1 MANQVASL
9 TATITVDK
17 GNLQKEVLQE
27 FSSAQQ
33 TLDGKNLKVKIIG
46 DTSEIE
52 KAIKKLE
59 NLRKSGVKVKFGTSS
74 DGNSSGNSGGKS
86 SNNASSGNSKISKE
100 LRDNLAK
107 ELRLTKEIASVK
119 EKMAKTNDSNVIAAN
134 EKRIEQL
141 ERERIGVQKLIAK
154 TNEQYDAQA
163 RIAKLNSVAETS
175 QSKLK
180 TVYTERAGKLYSEA
194 QALQQKYKNIPEGSR
209 TSNYSA
215 NLTAINELVA
225 NLEKIQGIEIISN
238 AEMSKVRQFAVEL
251 QKVKKN
257 LPDSKGSKAVSRINL
272 IDSISEYQSK
282 NTRLTADFQKKL
294 DDLKASIRSLGADA
308 DVSQLAS
315 EFGNLK
321 VKIHEAGLEG
331 RSFADVM
338 KEKIWS
344 QFSGQ
349 LANLFSFQQM
359 FQYMREGI
367 DVVHDLDNAYVEML
381 KVSNDALS
389 SLRQYKLESFSR
401 ADEVGTTGEKLM
413 NSTADWMR
421 IGESLEKAAASA
433 KTTNKLLNVSEFTD
447 VNEATEAMVSMSQAY
462 DTLSKDDIVD
472 KLNNVGNNFSIS
484 TQGLAEGLQRS
495 ASALKTAGNDMDSAI
510 ALMTAGNAVVQD
522 PTSVGAGLRTIALR
536 LTGTKEGAQSLQDSG
551 EDIDGMITT
560 VSKLRDTIKSAT
572 AVASNGFKGFDIF
585 DKNGNYKSTYE
596 NLLGIS
602 QVYKEIVET
611 DAKTGSNN
619 KNLLLETIAGELL
632 PGGCESISHR
642 TYLTARAASMRK
654 THHMIYAPHSR
665 GDLIATTTKCVIC
678 GKIFQYR
685 GYKKKCCSEECLHKY
700 KVNLTTKQHG
710 LTYDS
715 TIKKVEQYLIENY
728 RNDGSVKTLEECCKN
743 VHISVK
749 TFYKYSKKYHTSYND
764 LLSKNNIPK
773 LHSKFQT
780 TVTKFVRQYYGVQHQ
795 IAEEYSFQDCINP
808 RTNYPLRFDIFVAD
822 MGIAIECDG
831 VQHNVK
837 NSYFNNLVLNAG
849 YTPTYETDKI
859 KEEYCKKHNITL
871 IRIPYVKCITQE
883 YVESFLCA

>member
-59 NLRKSGVKVKFGTSS
+59 NLRKSGVKVKFDTS
-74 DGNSSGNSGGKS
+74 SSGNSGGKS
-86 SNNASSGNSKISKE
+86 SNNASPGNSKISKE

-141 ERERIGVQKLIAK
+141 ERERIGVQKLIVK

-495 ASALKTAGNDMDSAI
+495 ASALKTAGNDMDDAI

-572 AVASNGFKGFDIF
+572 AVASNGFKGFDIL

-596 NLLGIS
+596 ILLGIS
-602 QVYKEIVET
+602 QVYKEIIET

-619 KNLLLETIAGELL
+619 KNLLLETISGKNRAN
-632 PGGCESISHR
+632 I
-642 TYLTARAASMRK
+642 AASILENPSLLEK
-654 THHMIYAPHSR
+654 A
-665 GDLIATTTKCVIC
+665 
-678 GKIFQYR
+678 
-685 GYKKKCCSEECLHKY
+685 YKSSK
-700 KVNLTTKQHG
+700 
-710 LTYDS
+710 YDS
-715 TIKKVEQYLIENY
+715 KDSAQQELDRYLDSIDGRLTKLQNHADKFW
-728 RNDGSVKTLEECCKN
+728 NAFLNTGSVKNGISLIDGFVNRVTTL
-743 VHISVK
+743 V
-749 TFYKYSKKYHTSYND
+749 
-764 LLSKNNIPK
+764 
-773 LHSKFQT
+773 SKFGALPTILGSMGAALTLQD
-780 TVTKFVRQYYGVQHQ
+780 VGRAKGCPS
-795 IAEEYSFQDCINP
+795 EYAYI
-808 RTNYPLRFDIFVAD
+808 V
-822 MGIAIECDG
+822 
-831 VQHNVK
+831 
-837 NSYFNNLVLNAG
+837 
-849 YTPTYETDKI
+849 
-859 KEEYCKKHNITL
+859 
-871 IRIPYVKCITQE
+871 
-883 YVESFLCA
+883 

>member
-59 NLRKSGVKVKFGTSS
+59 NLRKSGVKVKFDTSS
-74 DGNSSGNSGGKS
+74 GGNSGGKS
-86 SNNASSGNSKISKE
+86 SNNASPGNSKISKE

-194 QALQQKYKNIPEGSR
+194 QALQEKYKNIPEGSR

-215 NLTAINELVA
+215 NLTAINGLVA

-389 SLRQYKLESFSR
+389 SLQQYKLESFSR

-619 KNLLLETIAGELL
+619 KNLLLETIAGKNRAN
-632 PGGCESISHR
+632 I
-642 TYLTARAASMRK
+642 AASILENPSLLEK
-654 THHMIYAPHSR
+654 A
-665 GDLIATTTKCVIC
+665 
-678 GKIFQYR
+678 
-685 GYKKKCCSEECLHKY
+685 YKSSK
-700 KVNLTTKQHG
+700 
-710 LTYDS
+710 YDS
-715 TIKKVEQYLIENY
+715 KDSAQQELDRYLDSIDGRLTKLQNHADKFW
-728 RNDGSVKTLEECCKN
+728 NAFLNTGSVKNGISLIDGFVNRVTTL
-743 VHISVK
+743 V
-749 TFYKYSKKYHTSYND
+749 
-764 LLSKNNIPK
+764 
-773 LHSKFQT
+773 SKFGALPTILGSMGAALTLQD
-780 TVTKFVRQYYGVQHQ
+780 VGRAKSCPS
-795 IAEEYSFQDCINP
+795 EYAYI
-808 RTNYPLRFDIFVAD
+808 V
-822 MGIAIECDG
+822 
-831 VQHNVK
+831 
-837 NSYFNNLVLNAG
+837 
-849 YTPTYETDKI
+849 
-859 KEEYCKKHNITL
+859 
-871 IRIPYVKCITQE
+871 
-883 YVESFLCA
+883 

>member
-27 FSSAQQ
+27 FSNAQQ

-59 NLRKSGVKVKFGTSS
+59 NLRKSGVKVKFDTSS
-74 DGNSSGNSGGKS
+74 GGNSGGKS
-86 SNNASSGNSKISKE
+86 SNNASPGNSKISKE

-119 EKMAKTNDSNVIAAN
+119 EKMAKTNDSNVIVAN

-194 QALQQKYKNIPEGSR
+194 QALQQKYRNIPEGSR

-215 NLTAINELVA
+215 NLTAINGLVA

-238 AEMSKVRQFAVEL
+238 AEMSKVRQLAVEL

-447 VNEATEAMVSMSQAY
+447 VNEATKAMVSMSQAY

-619 KNLLLETIAGELL
+619 KNLLLETIAGKNRAN
-632 PGGCESISHR
+632 I
-642 TYLTARAASMRK
+642 AASILENPSLLEK
-654 THHMIYAPHSR
+654 A
-665 GDLIATTTKCVIC
+665 
-678 GKIFQYR
+678 
-685 GYKKKCCSEECLHKY
+685 YKSSK
-700 KVNLTTKQHG
+700 
-710 LTYDS
+710 YDS
-715 TIKKVEQYLIENY
+715 KDSAQQELDRYLDSI
-728 RNDGSVKTLEECCKN
+728 DGRLTKLQNHADKFWNAFLNTDSVKNGISLIDGFVNRVTTL
-743 VHISVK
+743 V
-749 TFYKYSKKYHTSYND
+749 
-764 LLSKNNIPK
+764 
-773 LHSKFQT
+773 SKFGALPTILGSMGAALTLQD
-780 TVTKFVRQYYGVQHQ
+780 VGRAKSCPS
-795 IAEEYSFQDCINP
+795 EYAYI
-808 RTNYPLRFDIFVAD
+808 V
-822 MGIAIECDG
+822 
-831 VQHNVK
+831 
-837 NSYFNNLVLNAG
+837 
-849 YTPTYETDKI
+849 
-859 KEEYCKKHNITL
+859 
-871 IRIPYVKCITQE
+871 
-883 YVESFLCA
+883 

>member
-59 NLRKSGVKVKFGTSS
+59 NLRKSGVKVKFDTS
-74 DGNSSGNSGGKS
+74 SSGNSGGKS
-86 SNNASSGNSKISKE
+86 SNNASPGNSKISKE

-238 AEMSKVRQFAVEL
+238 AEMSKVREFAVEL

-389 SLRQYKLESFSR
+389 SLQQYKLESFSR

-462 DTLSKDDIVD
+462 SDLSKDDIVD

-495 ASALKTAGNDMDSAI
+495 ASALKTAGNDMDDAI

-572 AVASNGFKGFDIF
+572 AVASNGFKGFDIL

-596 NLLGIS
+596 ILLGIS
-602 QVYKEIVET
+602 QVYKEIIET

-619 KNLLLETIAGELL
+619 KNLLLETISGKNRAN
-632 PGGCESISHR
+632 I
-642 TYLTARAASMRK
+642 AASILENPSLLEK
-654 THHMIYAPHSR
+654 A
-665 GDLIATTTKCVIC
+665 
-678 GKIFQYR
+678 
-685 GYKKKCCSEECLHKY
+685 YKSSK
-700 KVNLTTKQHG
+700 
-710 LTYDS
+710 YDS
-715 TIKKVEQYLIENY
+715 KDSAQQELDRYLDSI
-728 RNDGSVKTLEECCKN
+728 DGRLTKLQNHADKFWNAFLNTDSVKNGISLIDGFVNRVTTL
-743 VHISVK
+743 V
-749 TFYKYSKKYHTSYND
+749 
-764 LLSKNNIPK
+764 
-773 LHSKFQT
+773 SKFGALPTILGSMGAALTLQD
-780 TVTKFVRQYYGVQHQ
+780 VGRAKSCPS
-795 IAEEYSFQDCINP
+795 EYAYI
-808 RTNYPLRFDIFVAD
+808 V
-822 MGIAIECDG
+822 
-831 VQHNVK
+831 
-837 NSYFNNLVLNAG
+837 
-849 YTPTYETDKI
+849 
-859 KEEYCKKHNITL
+859 
-871 IRIPYVKCITQE
+871 
-883 YVESFLCA
+883 

>member
-59 NLRKSGVKVKFGTSS
+59 NLRKSGVKVKFDTSS
-74 DGNSSGNSGGKS
+74 GGNSGGKS
-86 SNNASSGNSKISKE
+86 SNNASPGNSKISKE

-119 EKMAKTNDSNVIAAN
+119 EKMAKTNDSNVITAN

-194 QALQQKYKNIPEGSR
+194 QALQQKYRNIPEGSR

-619 KNLLLETIAGELL
+619 KNLLLETIAGKNRAN
-632 PGGCESISHR
+632 I
-642 TYLTARAASMRK
+642 AASILENPSLLEK
-654 THHMIYAPHSR
+654 A
-665 GDLIATTTKCVIC
+665 
-678 GKIFQYR
+678 
-685 GYKKKCCSEECLHKY
+685 YKSSK
-700 KVNLTTKQHG
+700 
-710 LTYDS
+710 YDS
-715 TIKKVEQYLIENY
+715 KDSAQQELDRYLDSI
-728 RNDGSVKTLEECCKN
+728 DGRLTKLQNHADKFWNAFLNTDSVKNGISLIDGFVNRVTTL
-743 VHISVK
+743 V
-749 TFYKYSKKYHTSYND
+749 
-764 LLSKNNIPK
+764 
-773 LHSKFQT
+773 SKFGALPTILGSMGAALTLQD
-780 TVTKFVRQYYGVQHQ
+780 VGRAKSCPS
-795 IAEEYSFQDCINP
+795 EYAYI
-808 RTNYPLRFDIFVAD
+808 V
-822 MGIAIECDG
+822 
-831 VQHNVK
+831 
-837 NSYFNNLVLNAG
+837 
-849 YTPTYETDKI
+849 
-859 KEEYCKKHNITL
+859 
-871 IRIPYVKCITQE
+871 
-883 YVESFLCA
+883 

>member
-27 FSSAQQ
+27 FSNAQQ

-59 NLRKSGVKVKFGTSS
+59 NLRKSGVKVKFDTSS
-74 DGNSSGNSGGKS
+74 GGNSGGKS
-86 SNNASSGNSKISKE
+86 SNNASPGNSKISKE

-215 NLTAINELVA
+215 NLTAINGLVA

-238 AEMSKVRQFAVEL
+238 AEMSKVRQLAVEL

-389 SLRQYKLESFSR
+389 SLQQYKLESFSR

-596 NLLGIS
+596 ILLGIS

-619 KNLLLETIAGELL
+619 KNLLLETIAGKNRAN
-632 PGGCESISHR
+632 I
-642 TYLTARAASMRK
+642 AASILENPSLLEK
-654 THHMIYAPHSR
+654 A
-665 GDLIATTTKCVIC
+665 
-678 GKIFQYR
+678 
-685 GYKKKCCSEECLHKY
+685 YKSSK
-700 KVNLTTKQHG
+700 
-710 LTYDS
+710 YDS
-715 TIKKVEQYLIENY
+715 KDSAQQELDRYLDSIDGRLTKLQNHADKFW
-728 RNDGSVKTLEECCKN
+728 NAFLNTGSVKNGISLIDGFVDRVTTL
-743 VHISVK
+743 V
-749 TFYKYSKKYHTSYND
+749 
-764 LLSKNNIPK
+764 
-773 LHSKFQT
+773 SKFGALPTILGSMGAALTLQD
-780 TVTKFVRQYYGVQHQ
+780 VGRAKGCPS
-795 IAEEYSFQDCINP
+795 EYAYI
-808 RTNYPLRFDIFVAD
+808 V
-822 MGIAIECDG
+822 
-831 VQHNVK
+831 
-837 NSYFNNLVLNAG
+837 
-849 YTPTYETDKI
+849 
-859 KEEYCKKHNITL
+859 
-871 IRIPYVKCITQE
+871 
-883 YVESFLCA
+883 

>member
-1 MANQVASL
+1 
-9 TATITVDK
+9 
-17 GNLQKEVLQE
+17 
-27 FSSAQQ
+27 
-33 TLDGKNLKVKIIG
+33 
-46 DTSEIE
+46 
-52 KAIKKLE
+52 
-59 NLRKSGVKVKFGTSS
+59 
-74 DGNSSGNSGGKS
+74 
-86 SNNASSGNSKISKE
+86 
-100 LRDNLAK
+100 
-107 ELRLTKEIASVK
+107 
-119 EKMAKTNDSNVIAAN
+119 MAKTNDSNVIAAN

-180 TVYTERAGKLYSEA
+180 TAYTERAGKLYSEA

-238 AEMSKVRQFAVEL
+238 AEMSKVRQLAVEL

-389 SLRQYKLESFSR
+389 SLQQYKLESFSR

-447 VNEATEAMVSMSQAY
+447 VNEATKAMVSMSQAY

-619 KNLLLETIAGELL
+619 KNLLLETIAGKNRAN
-632 PGGCESISHR
+632 I
-642 TYLTARAASMRK
+642 AASILENPLLLEK
-654 THHMIYAPHSR
+654 A
-665 GDLIATTTKCVIC
+665 
-678 GKIFQYR
+678 
-685 GYKKKCCSEECLHKY
+685 YKSSK
-700 KVNLTTKQHG
+700 
-710 LTYDS
+710 YDS
-715 TIKKVEQYLIENY
+715 KDSAQQELDRYLDSIDGRLTKLQNHADKFW
-728 RNDGSVKTLEECCKN
+728 NAFLNTGSVKNGISLIDGFVNRVTTL
-743 VHISVK
+743 V
-749 TFYKYSKKYHTSYND
+749 
-764 LLSKNNIPK
+764 
-773 LHSKFQT
+773 SKFGALPTILGSMGAALTLQD
-780 TVTKFVRQYYGVQHQ
+780 VGRAKGCPS
-795 IAEEYSFQDCINP
+795 EYAYI
-808 RTNYPLRFDIFVAD
+808 V
-822 MGIAIECDG
+822 
-831 VQHNVK
+831 
-837 NSYFNNLVLNAG
+837 
-849 YTPTYETDKI
+849 
-859 KEEYCKKHNITL
+859 
-871 IRIPYVKCITQE
+871 
-883 YVESFLCA
+883 

>member
-59 NLRKSGVKVKFGTSS
+59 NLRKSGVKVKFDTSS
-74 DGNSSGNSGGKS
+74 GGNSGGKS
-86 SNNASSGNSKISKE
+86 SNNASPGNSKISKE

-119 EKMAKTNDSNVIAAN
+119 EKMANTNDSNVIAAN

-194 QALQQKYKNIPEGSR
+194 QALQEKYKNIPEGSR

-215 NLTAINELVA
+215 NLTAINGLVA

-389 SLRQYKLESFSR
+389 SLQQYKLESFSR

-619 KNLLLETIAGELL
+619 KNLLLETIAGKNRAN
-632 PGGCESISHR
+632 I
-642 TYLTARAASMRK
+642 AASILENPSLLEK
-654 THHMIYAPHSR
+654 A
-665 GDLIATTTKCVIC
+665 
-678 GKIFQYR
+678 
-685 GYKKKCCSEECLHKY
+685 YKSSK
-700 KVNLTTKQHG
+700 
-710 LTYDS
+710 YDS
-715 TIKKVEQYLIENY
+715 KDSAQQELDRYLDSIDGRLTKLQNHADKFW
-728 RNDGSVKTLEECCKN
+728 NAFLNTGSVKNGISLIDGFVNRVTTL
-743 VHISVK
+743 V
-749 TFYKYSKKYHTSYND
+749 
-764 LLSKNNIPK
+764 
-773 LHSKFQT
+773 SKFGALPTILGSMGAALTLQD
-780 TVTKFVRQYYGVQHQ
+780 VGRAKSCPS
-795 IAEEYSFQDCINP
+795 EYAYI
-808 RTNYPLRFDIFVAD
+808 V
-822 MGIAIECDG
+822 
-831 VQHNVK
+831 
-837 NSYFNNLVLNAG
+837 
-849 YTPTYETDKI
+849 
-859 KEEYCKKHNITL
+859 
-871 IRIPYVKCITQE
+871 
-883 YVESFLCA
+883 

>member
-27 FSSAQQ
+27 FSNAQQ

-59 NLRKSGVKVKFGTSS
+59 NLRKSGVKVKFDTSS
-74 DGNSSGNSGGKS
+74 GGNSGGKS
-86 SNNASSGNSKISKE
+86 SNNASPGNSKISKE

-215 NLTAINELVA
+215 NLTAINGLVA

-238 AEMSKVRQFAVEL
+238 AEMSKVRQLAVEL

-447 VNEATEAMVSMSQAY
+447 VNEATKAMVSMSQAY

-495 ASALKTAGNDMDSAI
+495 ASALKTAGNDMDDAI

-572 AVASNGFKGFDIF
+572 AVASNGFKGFDIL

-596 NLLGIS
+596 ILLGIS
-602 QVYKEIVET
+602 QVYKEIIET

-619 KNLLLETIAGELL
+619 KNLLLETISGKNRAN
-632 PGGCESISHR
+632 I
-642 TYLTARAASMRK
+642 AASILENPSLLEK
-654 THHMIYAPHSR
+654 A
-665 GDLIATTTKCVIC
+665 
-678 GKIFQYR
+678 
-685 GYKKKCCSEECLHKY
+685 YKSSK
-700 KVNLTTKQHG
+700 
-710 LTYDS
+710 YDS
-715 TIKKVEQYLIENY
+715 KDSAQQELDRYLDSIDGRLTKLQNHADKFW
-728 RNDGSVKTLEECCKN
+728 NAFLNTGSVKNGISLIDGFVNRVTTL
-743 VHISVK
+743 V
-749 TFYKYSKKYHTSYND
+749 
-764 LLSKNNIPK
+764 
-773 LHSKFQT
+773 SKFGALPTILGSMGAALTLQD
-780 TVTKFVRQYYGVQHQ
+780 VGRAKGCPS
-795 IAEEYSFQDCINP
+795 EYAYI
-808 RTNYPLRFDIFVAD
+808 V
-822 MGIAIECDG
+822 
-831 VQHNVK
+831 
-837 NSYFNNLVLNAG
+837 
-849 YTPTYETDKI
+849 
-859 KEEYCKKHNITL
+859 
-871 IRIPYVKCITQE
+871 
-883 YVESFLCA
+883 

>member
-27 FSSAQQ
+27 FSNAQQ

-59 NLRKSGVKVKFGTSS
+59 NLRKSGVKVKFDTSS
-74 DGNSSGNSGGKS
+74 GGNSGGKS
-86 SNNASSGNSKISKE
+86 SNNASPGNSKISKE

-215 NLTAINELVA
+215 NLTAINGLVA

-238 AEMSKVRQFAVEL
+238 AEMSKVRQLAVEL

-447 VNEATEAMVSMSQAY
+447 VNEATKAMASMSQAY

-495 ASALKTAGNDMDSAI
+495 ASALKTAGNDMDDAI

-572 AVASNGFKGFDIF
+572 AVASNGFKGFDIL

-596 NLLGIS
+596 ILLGIS
-602 QVYKEIVET
+602 QVYKEIIET

-619 KNLLLETIAGELL
+619 KNLLLETISGKNRAN
-632 PGGCESISHR
+632 I
-642 TYLTARAASMRK
+642 AASILENPSLLEK
-654 THHMIYAPHSR
+654 A
-665 GDLIATTTKCVIC
+665 
-678 GKIFQYR
+678 
-685 GYKKKCCSEECLHKY
+685 YKSSK
-700 KVNLTTKQHG
+700 
-710 LTYDS
+710 YDS
-715 TIKKVEQYLIENY
+715 KDSAQQELDRYLDSIDGRLTKLQNHADKFW
-728 RNDGSVKTLEECCKN
+728 NAFLNTGSVKNGISLIDGFVNRVTTL
-743 VHISVK
+743 V
-749 TFYKYSKKYHTSYND
+749 
-764 LLSKNNIPK
+764 
-773 LHSKFQT
+773 SKFGALPTILGSMGAALTLQD
-780 TVTKFVRQYYGVQHQ
+780 VGRAKGCPS
-795 IAEEYSFQDCINP
+795 EYAYI
-808 RTNYPLRFDIFVAD
+808 V
-822 MGIAIECDG
+822 
-831 VQHNVK
+831 
-837 NSYFNNLVLNAG
+837 
-849 YTPTYETDKI
+849 
-859 KEEYCKKHNITL
+859 
-871 IRIPYVKCITQE
+871 
-883 YVESFLCA
+883 

>member
-59 NLRKSGVKVKFGTSS
+59 NLRKSGVKVKFDTS
-74 DGNSSGNSGGKS
+74 SSGNSGGKS
-86 SNNASSGNSKISKE
+86 SNNASPGNSKISKE

-180 TVYTERAGKLYSEA
+180 TAYTERAGKLYSEA

-238 AEMSKVRQFAVEL
+238 AEMSKVRQLAVEL

-349 LANLFSFQQM
+349 LANLFSFQQI

-389 SLRQYKLESFSR
+389 SLQQYKLESFSR

-462 DTLSKDDIVD
+462 SDLSKDDIVD

-495 ASALKTAGNDMDSAI
+495 ASALKTAGNDMDDAI

-572 AVASNGFKGFDIF
+572 AVASNGFKGFDIL

-596 NLLGIS
+596 ILLGIS
-602 QVYKEIVET
+602 QVYKEIIET

-619 KNLLLETIAGELL
+619 KNLLLETISGKNRAN
-632 PGGCESISHR
+632 I
-642 TYLTARAASMRK
+642 AASILENPSLLEK
-654 THHMIYAPHSR
+654 A
-665 GDLIATTTKCVIC
+665 
-678 GKIFQYR
+678 
-685 GYKKKCCSEECLHKY
+685 YKSSK
-700 KVNLTTKQHG
+700 
-710 LTYDS
+710 YDS
-715 TIKKVEQYLIENY
+715 KDSAQQELDRYLDSIDGRLTKLQNHADKFW
-728 RNDGSVKTLEECCKN
+728 NAFLNTGSVKNGISLIDGFVNRVTTL
-743 VHISVK
+743 V
-749 TFYKYSKKYHTSYND
+749 
-764 LLSKNNIPK
+764 
-773 LHSKFQT
+773 SKFGALPTILGSMGAALTLQD
-780 TVTKFVRQYYGVQHQ
+780 VGRAKGCPS
-795 IAEEYSFQDCINP
+795 EYAYI
-808 RTNYPLRFDIFVAD
+808 V
-822 MGIAIECDG
+822 
-831 VQHNVK
+831 
-837 NSYFNNLVLNAG
+837 
-849 YTPTYETDKI
+849 
-859 KEEYCKKHNITL
+859 
-871 IRIPYVKCITQE
+871 
-883 YVESFLCA
+883 

>member
-59 NLRKSGVKVKFGTSS
+59 NLRKSGVKVKFDTSS
-74 DGNSSGNSGGKS
+74 GGNSGGKS
-86 SNNASSGNSKISKE
+86 SNNASPGNSKISKE
-100 LRDNLAK
+100 LRDNLTK

-215 NLTAINELVA
+215 NLTAINGLVA

-238 AEMSKVRQFAVEL
+238 AEMSKVRQLAVEL

-344 QFSGQ
+344 KFSGQ

-447 VNEATEAMVSMSQAY
+447 VNEATKAMVSMSQAY

-619 KNLLLETIAGELL
+619 KNLLLETIAGKNRAN
-632 PGGCESISHR
+632 I
-642 TYLTARAASMRK
+642 AASILENPSLLEK
-654 THHMIYAPHSR
+654 A
-665 GDLIATTTKCVIC
+665 
-678 GKIFQYR
+678 
-685 GYKKKCCSEECLHKY
+685 YKSSK
-700 KVNLTTKQHG
+700 
-710 LTYDS
+710 YDS
-715 TIKKVEQYLIENY
+715 KDSAQQELDRYLDSI
-728 RNDGSVKTLEECCKN
+728 DGRLTKLQNHADKFWNAFLNTDSVKNGISLIDGFVNRVTTL
-743 VHISVK
+743 V
-749 TFYKYSKKYHTSYND
+749 
-764 LLSKNNIPK
+764 
-773 LHSKFQT
+773 SKFGALPTILGSMGAALTLQD
-780 TVTKFVRQYYGVQHQ
+780 VGRAKSCPS
-795 IAEEYSFQDCINP
+795 EYAYI
-808 RTNYPLRFDIFVAD
+808 V
-822 MGIAIECDG
+822 
-831 VQHNVK
+831 
-837 NSYFNNLVLNAG
+837 
-849 YTPTYETDKI
+849 
-859 KEEYCKKHNITL
+859 
-871 IRIPYVKCITQE
+871 
-883 YVESFLCA
+883 

>member
-59 NLRKSGVKVKFGTSS
+59 NLRKSGVKVKFDTSS
-74 DGNSSGNSGGKS
+74 GGNSGGKS
-86 SNNASSGNSKISKE
+86 SNNASPGNSKISKE

-180 TVYTERAGKLYSEA
+180 TAYTERAGKLYSEA

-238 AEMSKVRQFAVEL
+238 AEMSKVRQLAVEL

-389 SLRQYKLESFSR
+389 SLQQYKLESFSR

-447 VNEATEAMVSMSQAY
+447 VNEATKAMVSMSQAY
-462 DTLSKDDIVD
+462 SDLSKDDIVD

-495 ASALKTAGNDMDSAI
+495 ASALKTAGNDMDDAI

-596 NLLGIS
+596 ILLGIS

-619 KNLLLETIAGELL
+619 KNLLLETIAGKNRAN
-632 PGGCESISHR
+632 I
-642 TYLTARAASMRK
+642 AASILENPSLLEK
-654 THHMIYAPHSR
+654 A
-665 GDLIATTTKCVIC
+665 
-678 GKIFQYR
+678 
-685 GYKKKCCSEECLHKY
+685 YKSSK
-700 KVNLTTKQHG
+700 
-710 LTYDS
+710 YDS
-715 TIKKVEQYLIENY
+715 KDSAQQELDRYLDSIDGRLTKLQNHADKFW
-728 RNDGSVKTLEECCKN
+728 NAFLNTGSVKNGISLIDGFVNRVTTL
-743 VHISVK
+743 V
-749 TFYKYSKKYHTSYND
+749 
-764 LLSKNNIPK
+764 
-773 LHSKFQT
+773 SKFGALPTILGSMGAALTLQD
-780 TVTKFVRQYYGVQHQ
+780 VGRAKGCPS
-795 IAEEYSFQDCINP
+795 EYAYI
-808 RTNYPLRFDIFVAD
+808 V
-822 MGIAIECDG
+822 
-831 VQHNVK
+831 
-837 NSYFNNLVLNAG
+837 
-849 YTPTYETDKI
+849 
-859 KEEYCKKHNITL
+859 
-871 IRIPYVKCITQE
+871 
-883 YVESFLCA
+883 

>member
-59 NLRKSGVKVKFGTSS
+59 NLRKSGVKVKFDTSS
-74 DGNSSGNSGGKS
+74 GGNSGGKS
-86 SNNASSGNSKISKE
+86 SNNGSPGNSKISKE

-119 EKMAKTNDSNVIAAN
+119 EKMAKTNDSNVIVAN

-194 QALQQKYKNIPEGSR
+194 QALQQKYRNIPEGSR

-215 NLTAINELVA
+215 NLTAINELVV

-238 AEMSKVRQFAVEL
+238 AEMSKVRQLAVEL

-619 KNLLLETIAGELL
+619 KNLLLETIAGKNRAN
-632 PGGCESISHR
+632 I
-642 TYLTARAASMRK
+642 AASILENPSLLEK
-654 THHMIYAPHSR
+654 A
-665 GDLIATTTKCVIC
+665 
-678 GKIFQYR
+678 
-685 GYKKKCCSEECLHKY
+685 YKSSK
-700 KVNLTTKQHG
+700 
-710 LTYDS
+710 YDS
-715 TIKKVEQYLIENY
+715 KDSAQQELDRYLDSI
-728 RNDGSVKTLEECCKN
+728 DGRLTKLQNHADKFWNAFLNTDSVKNGISLIDGFVNRVTTL
-743 VHISVK
+743 V
-749 TFYKYSKKYHTSYND
+749 
-764 LLSKNNIPK
+764 
-773 LHSKFQT
+773 SKFGALPTILGSMGAALTLQD
-780 TVTKFVRQYYGVQHQ
+780 VGRAKSCPS
-795 IAEEYSFQDCINP
+795 EYAYI
-808 RTNYPLRFDIFVAD
+808 V
-822 MGIAIECDG
+822 
-831 VQHNVK
+831 
-837 NSYFNNLVLNAG
+837 
-849 YTPTYETDKI
+849 
-859 KEEYCKKHNITL
+859 
-871 IRIPYVKCITQE
+871 
-883 YVESFLCA
+883 

>member
-59 NLRKSGVKVKFGTSS
+59 NLRKSGVKVKFDTSS
-74 DGNSSGNSGGKS
+74 GGNSGGKS

-572 AVASNGFKGFDIF
+572 AVASNGFKGFDVF
-585 DKNGNYKSTYE
+585 NKNGNYKSAYE
-596 NLLGIS
+596 ILLGIS

-619 KNLLLETIAGELL
+619 KNLLLETIAGKNRAN
-632 PGGCESISHR
+632 I
-642 TYLTARAASMRK
+642 AASILENPSLLEK
-654 THHMIYAPHSR
+654 A
-665 GDLIATTTKCVIC
+665 
-678 GKIFQYR
+678 
-685 GYKKKCCSEECLHKY
+685 YKSSK
-700 KVNLTTKQHG
+700 
-710 LTYDS
+710 YDS
-715 TIKKVEQYLIENY
+715 KDSAQQELDRYLDSI
-728 RNDGSVKTLEECCKN
+728 DGRLTKLQNHADKFWNAFLNTDSVKNGISLIDGFVNRVTTL
-743 VHISVK
+743 V
-749 TFYKYSKKYHTSYND
+749 
-764 LLSKNNIPK
+764 
-773 LHSKFQT
+773 SKFGALPTILGSMGAALTLQD
-780 TVTKFVRQYYGVQHQ
+780 VGRAKSCPS
-795 IAEEYSFQDCINP
+795 EYAYI
-808 RTNYPLRFDIFVAD
+808 V
-822 MGIAIECDG
+822 
-831 VQHNVK
+831 
-837 NSYFNNLVLNAG
+837 
-849 YTPTYETDKI
+849 
-859 KEEYCKKHNITL
+859 
-871 IRIPYVKCITQE
+871 
-883 YVESFLCA
+883 

>member
-59 NLRKSGVKVKFGTSS
+59 NLRKSGVKVKFDTSS
-74 DGNSSGNSGGKS
+74 GGNSGGKS
-86 SNNASSGNSKISKE
+86 SNNASPGNSKISKE

-619 KNLLLETIAGELL
+619 KNLLLETIAGKNRAN
-632 PGGCESISHR
+632 I
-642 TYLTARAASMRK
+642 AASILENPSLLEK
-654 THHMIYAPHSR
+654 A
-665 GDLIATTTKCVIC
+665 
-678 GKIFQYR
+678 
-685 GYKKKCCSEECLHKY
+685 YKSSK
-700 KVNLTTKQHG
+700 
-710 LTYDS
+710 YDS
-715 TIKKVEQYLIENY
+715 KDSAQQELDRYLDSI
-728 RNDGSVKTLEECCKN
+728 DGRLTKLQNHADKFWNAFLNTDSVKNGISLIDGFVNRVTTL
-743 VHISVK
+743 V
-749 TFYKYSKKYHTSYND
+749 
-764 LLSKNNIPK
+764 
-773 LHSKFQT
+773 SKFGALPTILGSMGAALTLQD
-780 TVTKFVRQYYGVQHQ
+780 VGRAKSCPS
-795 IAEEYSFQDCINP
+795 EYAYI
-808 RTNYPLRFDIFVAD
+808 V
-822 MGIAIECDG
+822 
-831 VQHNVK
+831 
-837 NSYFNNLVLNAG
+837 
-849 YTPTYETDKI
+849 
-859 KEEYCKKHNITL
+859 
-871 IRIPYVKCITQE
+871 
-883 YVESFLCA
+883 

>member
-27 FSSAQQ
+27 FSNAQQ

-59 NLRKSGVKVKFGTSS
+59 NLRKSGVKVKFDTSS
-74 DGNSSGNSGGKS
+74 GGNSGGKS
-86 SNNASSGNSKISKE
+86 SNNASPGNSKISKE

-215 NLTAINELVA
+215 NLTAINGLVA

-238 AEMSKVRQFAVEL
+238 AEMSKVRQLAVEL

-308 DVSQLAS
+308 NVSQLAS

-389 SLRQYKLESFSR
+389 SLQQYKLESFSR

-462 DTLSKDDIVD
+462 SDLSKDDIVD

-495 ASALKTAGNDMDSAI
+495 ASALKTAGNDMDDAI

-572 AVASNGFKGFDIF
+572 AVASNGFKGFDIL

-596 NLLGIS
+596 ILLGIS
-602 QVYKEIVET
+602 QVYKEIIET

-619 KNLLLETIAGELL
+619 KNLLLETISGKNRAN
-632 PGGCESISHR
+632 I
-642 TYLTARAASMRK
+642 AASILENPSLLEK
-654 THHMIYAPHSR
+654 A
-665 GDLIATTTKCVIC
+665 
-678 GKIFQYR
+678 
-685 GYKKKCCSEECLHKY
+685 YKSSK
-700 KVNLTTKQHG
+700 
-710 LTYDS
+710 YDS
-715 TIKKVEQYLIENY
+715 KDSAQQELDRYLDSIDGRLTKLQNHADKFW
-728 RNDGSVKTLEECCKN
+728 NAFLNTGSVKNGISLIDGFVNRVTTL
-743 VHISVK
+743 V
-749 TFYKYSKKYHTSYND
+749 
-764 LLSKNNIPK
+764 
-773 LHSKFQT
+773 SKFGALPTILGSMGAALTLQD
-780 TVTKFVRQYYGVQHQ
+780 VGRAKGCPS
-795 IAEEYSFQDCINP
+795 EYAYI
-808 RTNYPLRFDIFVAD
+808 V
-822 MGIAIECDG
+822 
-831 VQHNVK
+831 
-837 NSYFNNLVLNAG
+837 
-849 YTPTYETDKI
+849 
-859 KEEYCKKHNITL
+859 
-871 IRIPYVKCITQE
+871 
-883 YVESFLCA
+883 

>member
-59 NLRKSGVKVKFGTSS
+59 NLRKSGVKVKFDTSS
-74 DGNSSGNSGGKS
+74 GGNSGGKS
-86 SNNASSGNSKISKE
+86 SNNASPGNSKISKE

-180 TVYTERAGKLYSEA
+180 TAYTERAGKLYSEA

-215 NLTAINELVA
+215 NLTAINGLVA

-238 AEMSKVRQFAVEL
+238 AEMSKVRQLAVEL

-447 VNEATEAMVSMSQAY
+447 VNEATKAMVSMSQAY

-495 ASALKTAGNDMDSAI
+495 ASALKTAGNDMDDAI

-572 AVASNGFKGFDIF
+572 AVASNGFKGFDIL

-596 NLLGIS
+596 ILLGIS
-602 QVYKEIVET
+602 QVYKEIIET

-619 KNLLLETIAGELL
+619 KNLLLETISGKNRAN
-632 PGGCESISHR
+632 I
-642 TYLTARAASMRK
+642 AASILENPSLLEK
-654 THHMIYAPHSR
+654 A
-665 GDLIATTTKCVIC
+665 
-678 GKIFQYR
+678 
-685 GYKKKCCSEECLHKY
+685 YKSSK
-700 KVNLTTKQHG
+700 
-710 LTYDS
+710 YDS
-715 TIKKVEQYLIENY
+715 KDSAQQELDRYLDSIDGRLTKLQNHADKFW
-728 RNDGSVKTLEECCKN
+728 NAFLNTGSVKNGISLIDGFVNRVTTL
-743 VHISVK
+743 V
-749 TFYKYSKKYHTSYND
+749 
-764 LLSKNNIPK
+764 
-773 LHSKFQT
+773 SKFGALPTILGSMGAALTLQD
-780 TVTKFVRQYYGVQHQ
+780 VGRAKGCPS
-795 IAEEYSFQDCINP
+795 EYAYI
-808 RTNYPLRFDIFVAD
+808 V
-822 MGIAIECDG
+822 
-831 VQHNVK
+831 
-837 NSYFNNLVLNAG
+837 
-849 YTPTYETDKI
+849 
-859 KEEYCKKHNITL
+859 
-871 IRIPYVKCITQE
+871 
-883 YVESFLCA
+883 

>member
-59 NLRKSGVKVKFGTSS
+59 NLRKSGVKVKFDTSS
-74 DGNSSGNSGGKS
+74 GGNSGGKS
-86 SNNASSGNSKISKE
+86 SNNASPGNSKISKE

-141 ERERIGVQKLIAK
+141 ERERIGVQKLITK

-180 TVYTERAGKLYSEA
+180 TAYTERAGKLYSEA

-215 NLTAINELVA
+215 NLTAINGLVA

-238 AEMSKVRQFAVEL
+238 AEMSKVRQLAVEL

-389 SLRQYKLESFSR
+389 SLQQYKLESFSR

-619 KNLLLETIAGELL
+619 KNLLLETIAGKNRAN
-632 PGGCESISHR
+632 I
-642 TYLTARAASMRK
+642 AASILENPSLLEK
-654 THHMIYAPHSR
+654 A
-665 GDLIATTTKCVIC
+665 
-678 GKIFQYR
+678 
-685 GYKKKCCSEECLHKY
+685 YKSSK
-700 KVNLTTKQHG
+700 
-710 LTYDS
+710 YDS
-715 TIKKVEQYLIENY
+715 KDSAQQELDRYLDSI
-728 RNDGSVKTLEECCKN
+728 DGRLTKLQNHADKFWNAFLNTDSVKNGISLIDGFVNRVTTL
-743 VHISVK
+743 V
-749 TFYKYSKKYHTSYND
+749 
-764 LLSKNNIPK
+764 
-773 LHSKFQT
+773 SKFGALPTILGSMGAALTLQD
-780 TVTKFVRQYYGVQHQ
+780 VGRAKSCPS
-795 IAEEYSFQDCINP
+795 EYAYI
-808 RTNYPLRFDIFVAD
+808 V
-822 MGIAIECDG
+822 
-831 VQHNVK
+831 
-837 NSYFNNLVLNAG
+837 
-849 YTPTYETDKI
+849 
-859 KEEYCKKHNITL
+859 
-871 IRIPYVKCITQE
+871 
-883 YVESFLCA
+883 

>member
-59 NLRKSGVKVKFGTSS
+59 NLRKSGVKVKFDTSS
-74 DGNSSGNSGGKS
+74 GGNSGGKS
-86 SNNASSGNSKISKE
+86 SNNASPGNSKISKE

-180 TVYTERAGKLYSEA
+180 TAYTERAGKLYSEA

-215 NLTAINELVA
+215 NLTAINGLVA

-238 AEMSKVRQFAVEL
+238 AEMSKVRQLAVEL

-349 LANLFSFQQM
+349 LANLFSFQQI

-389 SLRQYKLESFSR
+389 SLQQYKLESFSR

-447 VNEATEAMVSMSQAY
+447 VNEATKAMVSMSQAY

-495 ASALKTAGNDMDSAI
+495 ASALKTAGNDMDDAI

-596 NLLGIS
+596 ILLGIS

-619 KNLLLETIAGELL
+619 KNLLLETIAGKNRAN
-632 PGGCESISHR
+632 I
-642 TYLTARAASMRK
+642 AASILENPSLLEK
-654 THHMIYAPHSR
+654 A
-665 GDLIATTTKCVIC
+665 
-678 GKIFQYR
+678 
-685 GYKKKCCSEECLHKY
+685 YKSSK
-700 KVNLTTKQHG
+700 
-710 LTYDS
+710 YDS
-715 TIKKVEQYLIENY
+715 KDSAQQELDRYLDSIDGRLTKLQNHADKFW
-728 RNDGSVKTLEECCKN
+728 NAFLNTGSVKNGISLIDGFVDRVTTL
-743 VHISVK
+743 V
-749 TFYKYSKKYHTSYND
+749 
-764 LLSKNNIPK
+764 
-773 LHSKFQT
+773 SKFGALPTILGSMGAALTLQD
-780 TVTKFVRQYYGVQHQ
+780 VGRAKGCPS
-795 IAEEYSFQDCINP
+795 EYAYI
-808 RTNYPLRFDIFVAD
+808 V
-822 MGIAIECDG
+822 
-831 VQHNVK
+831 
-837 NSYFNNLVLNAG
+837 
-849 YTPTYETDKI
+849 
-859 KEEYCKKHNITL
+859 
-871 IRIPYVKCITQE
+871 
-883 YVESFLCA
+883 

>member
-27 FSSAQQ
+27 FSNAQQ

-59 NLRKSGVKVKFGTSS
+59 NLRKSGVKVKFDTSS
-74 DGNSSGNSGGKS
+74 GGNSGGKS
-86 SNNASSGNSKISKE
+86 SNNASPGNSKISKE

-619 KNLLLETIAGELL
+619 KNLLLETIAGKNRAN
-632 PGGCESISHR
+632 I
-642 TYLTARAASMRK
+642 AASILENPSLLEK
-654 THHMIYAPHSR
+654 A
-665 GDLIATTTKCVIC
+665 
-678 GKIFQYR
+678 
-685 GYKKKCCSEECLHKY
+685 YKSSK
-700 KVNLTTKQHG
+700 
-710 LTYDS
+710 YDS
-715 TIKKVEQYLIENY
+715 KDSAQQELDRYLDSI
-728 RNDGSVKTLEECCKN
+728 DGRLTKLQNHADKFWNAFLNTDSVKNGISLIDGFVNRVTTL
-743 VHISVK
+743 V
-749 TFYKYSKKYHTSYND
+749 
-764 LLSKNNIPK
+764 
-773 LHSKFQT
+773 SKFGALPTILGSMGAALTLQD
-780 TVTKFVRQYYGVQHQ
+780 VGRAKGCPS
-795 IAEEYSFQDCINP
+795 EYAYI
-808 RTNYPLRFDIFVAD
+808 V
-822 MGIAIECDG
+822 
-831 VQHNVK
+831 
-837 NSYFNNLVLNAG
+837 
-849 YTPTYETDKI
+849 
-859 KEEYCKKHNITL
+859 
-871 IRIPYVKCITQE
+871 
-883 YVESFLCA
+883 

>member
-27 FSSAQQ
+27 FSNAQQ

-59 NLRKSGVKVKFGTSS
+59 NLRKSGVKVKFDTSS
-74 DGNSSGNSGGKS
+74 GGNSGGKS
-86 SNNASSGNSKISKE
+86 SNNASPGNSKISKE

-215 NLTAINELVA
+215 NLTAINGLVA

-238 AEMSKVRQFAVEL
+238 AEMSKVRQLAVEL

-389 SLRQYKLESFSR
+389 SLQQYKLESFSR

-596 NLLGIS
+596 ILLGIS

-619 KNLLLETIAGELL
+619 KNLLLETIAGKNRAN
-632 PGGCESISHR
+632 I
-642 TYLTARAASMRK
+642 AASILENPSLLEK
-654 THHMIYAPHSR
+654 A
-665 GDLIATTTKCVIC
+665 
-678 GKIFQYR
+678 
-685 GYKKKCCSEECLHKY
+685 YKSSK
-700 KVNLTTKQHG
+700 
-710 LTYDS
+710 YDS
-715 TIKKVEQYLIENY
+715 KDSAQQELDRYLDSIDGRLTKLQNHADKFW
-728 RNDGSVKTLEECCKN
+728 NAFLNTGSVKNGISLIDGFVNRVTTL
-743 VHISVK
+743 V
-749 TFYKYSKKYHTSYND
+749 
-764 LLSKNNIPK
+764 
-773 LHSKFQT
+773 SKFGALPTILGSMGAALTLQD
-780 TVTKFVRQYYGVQHQ
+780 VGRAKSCPS
-795 IAEEYSFQDCINP
+795 EYAYI
-808 RTNYPLRFDIFVAD
+808 V
-822 MGIAIECDG
+822 
-831 VQHNVK
+831 
-837 NSYFNNLVLNAG
+837 
-849 YTPTYETDKI
+849 
-859 KEEYCKKHNITL
+859 
-871 IRIPYVKCITQE
+871 
-883 YVESFLCA
+883 

>member
-59 NLRKSGVKVKFGTSS
+59 NLRKSGVKVKFDTSS
-74 DGNSSGNSGGKS
+74 GGNSGGKS
-86 SNNASSGNSKISKE
+86 SNNASPGNSKISKE

-194 QALQQKYKNIPEGSR
+194 QALQEKYKNIPEGSR

-596 NLLGIS
+596 ILLGIS

-619 KNLLLETIAGELL
+619 KNLLLETIAGKNRAN
-632 PGGCESISHR
+632 I
-642 TYLTARAASMRK
+642 AASILENPSLLEK
-654 THHMIYAPHSR
+654 A
-665 GDLIATTTKCVIC
+665 
-678 GKIFQYR
+678 
-685 GYKKKCCSEECLHKY
+685 YKSSK
-700 KVNLTTKQHG
+700 
-710 LTYDS
+710 YDS
-715 TIKKVEQYLIENY
+715 KDSAQQELDRYLDSIDGRLTKLQNHADKFW
-728 RNDGSVKTLEECCKN
+728 NAFLNTGSVKNGISLIDGFVNRVTTL
-743 VHISVK
+743 V
-749 TFYKYSKKYHTSYND
+749 
-764 LLSKNNIPK
+764 
-773 LHSKFQT
+773 SKFGALPTILGSMGAALTLQD
-780 TVTKFVRQYYGVQHQ
+780 VGRAKSCPS
-795 IAEEYSFQDCINP
+795 EYAYI
-808 RTNYPLRFDIFVAD
+808 V
-822 MGIAIECDG
+822 
-831 VQHNVK
+831 
-837 NSYFNNLVLNAG
+837 
-849 YTPTYETDKI
+849 
-859 KEEYCKKHNITL
+859 
-871 IRIPYVKCITQE
+871 
-883 YVESFLCA
+883 

>member
-59 NLRKSGVKVKFGTSS
+59 NLRKSGVKVKFDTSS
-74 DGNSSGNSGGKS
+74 GGNSGGKS
-86 SNNASSGNSKISKE
+86 SNNASPGNSKISKE

-215 NLTAINELVA
+215 NLTAINGLVA

-238 AEMSKVRQFAVEL
+238 AEMSKVRQLAVEL

-349 LANLFSFQQM
+349 LANLFSFQQI

-389 SLRQYKLESFSR
+389 SLQQYKLESFSR

-447 VNEATEAMVSMSQAY
+447 VNEVTEAMVSMSQAY
-462 DTLSKDDIVD
+462 SDLSKDDIVD

-495 ASALKTAGNDMDSAI
+495 ASALKTAGNDMDDAI

-572 AVASNGFKGFDIF
+572 AVASNGFKGFDIL

-596 NLLGIS
+596 ILLGIS
-602 QVYKEIVET
+602 QVYKEIIET

-619 KNLLLETIAGELL
+619 KNLLLETISGKNRAN
-632 PGGCESISHR
+632 I
-642 TYLTARAASMRK
+642 AASILENPSLLEK
-654 THHMIYAPHSR
+654 A
-665 GDLIATTTKCVIC
+665 
-678 GKIFQYR
+678 
-685 GYKKKCCSEECLHKY
+685 YKSSK
-700 KVNLTTKQHG
+700 
-710 LTYDS
+710 YDS
-715 TIKKVEQYLIENY
+715 KDSAQQELDRYLDSIDGRLTKLQNHADKFW
-728 RNDGSVKTLEECCKN
+728 NAFLNTGSVKNGISLIDGFVNRVTTL
-743 VHISVK
+743 V
-749 TFYKYSKKYHTSYND
+749 
-764 LLSKNNIPK
+764 
-773 LHSKFQT
+773 SKFGALPTILGSMGAALTLQD
-780 TVTKFVRQYYGVQHQ
+780 VGRAKGCPS
-795 IAEEYSFQDCINP
+795 EYAYI
-808 RTNYPLRFDIFVAD
+808 V
-822 MGIAIECDG
+822 
-831 VQHNVK
+831 
-837 NSYFNNLVLNAG
+837 
-849 YTPTYETDKI
+849 
-859 KEEYCKKHNITL
+859 
-871 IRIPYVKCITQE
+871 
-883 YVESFLCA
+883 

>member
-59 NLRKSGVKVKFGTSS
+59 NLRKSGVKVKFDTS
-74 DGNSSGNSGGKS
+74 SSGNSGGKS
-86 SNNASSGNSKISKE
+86 SNNASPGNSKISKE

-238 AEMSKVRQFAVEL
+238 AEMSKVREFAVEL

-389 SLRQYKLESFSR
+389 SLQQYKLESFSR

-619 KNLLLETIAGELL
+619 KNLLLETIAGKNRAN
-632 PGGCESISHR
+632 I
-642 TYLTARAASMRK
+642 AASILENPSLLEK
-654 THHMIYAPHSR
+654 A
-665 GDLIATTTKCVIC
+665 
-678 GKIFQYR
+678 
-685 GYKKKCCSEECLHKY
+685 YKSSK
-700 KVNLTTKQHG
+700 
-710 LTYDS
+710 YDS
-715 TIKKVEQYLIENY
+715 KDSAQQELDRYLDSI
-728 RNDGSVKTLEECCKN
+728 DGRLTKLQNHADKFWNAFLNTDSVKNGISLIDGFVNRVTTL
-743 VHISVK
+743 V
-749 TFYKYSKKYHTSYND
+749 
-764 LLSKNNIPK
+764 
-773 LHSKFQT
+773 SKFGALPTILGSMGAALTLQD
-780 TVTKFVRQYYGVQHQ
+780 VGRAKSCPS
-795 IAEEYSFQDCINP
+795 EYAYI
-808 RTNYPLRFDIFVAD
+808 V
-822 MGIAIECDG
+822 
-831 VQHNVK
+831 
-837 NSYFNNLVLNAG
+837 
-849 YTPTYETDKI
+849 
-859 KEEYCKKHNITL
+859 
-871 IRIPYVKCITQE
+871 
-883 YVESFLCA
+883 

>member
-59 NLRKSGVKVKFGTSS
+59 NLRKSGVKVKFDTSS
-74 DGNSSGNSGGKS
+74 GGNSGGKS
-86 SNNASSGNSKISKE
+86 SNNASPGNSKISKE

-119 EKMAKTNDSNVIAAN
+119 EKMAKTNDSNVIVAN

-194 QALQQKYKNIPEGSR
+194 QALQQKYRNIPEGSR

-215 NLTAINELVA
+215 NLTAINGLVA

-238 AEMSKVRQFAVEL
+238 AEMSKVRQLAVEL

-619 KNLLLETIAGELL
+619 KNLLLETIAGKNRAN
-632 PGGCESISHR
+632 I
-642 TYLTARAASMRK
+642 AASILENPSLLEK
-654 THHMIYAPHSR
+654 A
-665 GDLIATTTKCVIC
+665 
-678 GKIFQYR
+678 
-685 GYKKKCCSEECLHKY
+685 YKSSK
-700 KVNLTTKQHG
+700 
-710 LTYDS
+710 YDS
-715 TIKKVEQYLIENY
+715 KDSAQQELDRYLDSIDGRLTKLQNHADKFW
-728 RNDGSVKTLEECCKN
+728 NAFLNTGSVKNGISLIDGFVNRVTTL
-743 VHISVK
+743 V
-749 TFYKYSKKYHTSYND
+749 
-764 LLSKNNIPK
+764 
-773 LHSKFQT
+773 SKFGALPTILGSMGAALTLQD
-780 TVTKFVRQYYGVQHQ
+780 VGRAKSCPS
-795 IAEEYSFQDCINP
+795 EYAYI
-808 RTNYPLRFDIFVAD
+808 V
-822 MGIAIECDG
+822 
-831 VQHNVK
+831 
-837 NSYFNNLVLNAG
+837 
-849 YTPTYETDKI
+849 
-859 KEEYCKKHNITL
+859 
-871 IRIPYVKCITQE
+871 
-883 YVESFLCA
+883 

>member
-59 NLRKSGVKVKFGTSS
+59 NLRKSGVKVKFDTSS
-74 DGNSSGNSGGKS
+74 GGNSGGKS
-86 SNNASSGNSKISKE
+86 SNNASPGNSKISKE

-215 NLTAINELVA
+215 NLTAINGLVA
-225 NLEKIQGIEIISN
+225 NLEKIQGIEIVSN
-238 AEMSKVRQFAVEL
+238 AEMSKVRQLAVEL

-619 KNLLLETIAGELL
+619 KNLLLETIAGKNRAN
-632 PGGCESISHR
+632 I
-642 TYLTARAASMRK
+642 AASILENPSLLEK
-654 THHMIYAPHSR
+654 A
-665 GDLIATTTKCVIC
+665 
-678 GKIFQYR
+678 
-685 GYKKKCCSEECLHKY
+685 YKSSK
-700 KVNLTTKQHG
+700 
-710 LTYDS
+710 YDS
-715 TIKKVEQYLIENY
+715 KDSAQQELDRYLDSI
-728 RNDGSVKTLEECCKN
+728 DGRLTKLQNHADKFWNAFLNTDSVKNGISLIDGFVNRVTTL
-743 VHISVK
+743 V
-749 TFYKYSKKYHTSYND
+749 
-764 LLSKNNIPK
+764 
-773 LHSKFQT
+773 SKFGALPTILGSMGAALTLQD
-780 TVTKFVRQYYGVQHQ
+780 VGRAKSCPS
-795 IAEEYSFQDCINP
+795 EYAYI
-808 RTNYPLRFDIFVAD
+808 V
-822 MGIAIECDG
+822 
-831 VQHNVK
+831 
-837 NSYFNNLVLNAG
+837 
-849 YTPTYETDKI
+849 
-859 KEEYCKKHNITL
+859 
-871 IRIPYVKCITQE
+871 
-883 YVESFLCA
+883 

>member
-59 NLRKSGVKVKFGTSS
+59 NLRKSGVKVKFDTSS
-74 DGNSSGNSGGKS
+74 GGNSGGKS
-86 SNNASSGNSKISKE
+86 SNNASPGNSKISKE

-215 NLTAINELVA
+215 NLTAINGLVA

-238 AEMSKVRQFAVEL
+238 AEMSKVRQLAVEL

-447 VNEATEAMVSMSQAY
+447 VNEATKAMVSMSQAY

-495 ASALKTAGNDMDSAI
+495 ASALKTAGNDMDDAI

-536 LTGTKEGAQSLQDSG
+536 LTGTKEGAQSLRDSG

-572 AVASNGFKGFDIF
+572 AVASNGFKGFDIL

-596 NLLGIS
+596 ILLGIS
-602 QVYKEIVET
+602 QVYKEIIET

-619 KNLLLETIAGELL
+619 KNLLLETISGKNRAN
-632 PGGCESISHR
+632 I
-642 TYLTARAASMRK
+642 AASILENPSLLEK
-654 THHMIYAPHSR
+654 A
-665 GDLIATTTKCVIC
+665 
-678 GKIFQYR
+678 
-685 GYKKKCCSEECLHKY
+685 YKSSK
-700 KVNLTTKQHG
+700 
-710 LTYDS
+710 YDS
-715 TIKKVEQYLIENY
+715 KDSAQQELDRYLDSIDGRLTKLQNHADKFW
-728 RNDGSVKTLEECCKN
+728 NAFLNTGSVKNGISLIDGFVDRVTTL
-743 VHISVK
+743 V
-749 TFYKYSKKYHTSYND
+749 
-764 LLSKNNIPK
+764 
-773 LHSKFQT
+773 SKFGALPTILGSMGAALTLQD
-780 TVTKFVRQYYGVQHQ
+780 VGRAKGCPS
-795 IAEEYSFQDCINP
+795 EYAYI
-808 RTNYPLRFDIFVAD
+808 V
-822 MGIAIECDG
+822 
-831 VQHNVK
+831 
-837 NSYFNNLVLNAG
+837 
-849 YTPTYETDKI
+849 
-859 KEEYCKKHNITL
+859 
-871 IRIPYVKCITQE
+871 
-883 YVESFLCA
+883 

>member
-27 FSSAQQ
+27 FSNAQQ

-59 NLRKSGVKVKFGTSS
+59 NLRKSGVKVKFDTSS
-74 DGNSSGNSGGKS
+74 GGNSGGKS
-86 SNNASSGNSKISKE
+86 SNNASPGNSKISKE

-180 TVYTERAGKLYSEA
+180 TAYTERAGKLYSEA

-215 NLTAINELVA
+215 NLTAINGLVA

-238 AEMSKVRQFAVEL
+238 AEMSKVRQLAVEL

-447 VNEATEAMVSMSQAY
+447 VNEATKAMVSMSQAY

-495 ASALKTAGNDMDSAI
+495 ASALKTAGNDMDDAI

-572 AVASNGFKGFDIF
+572 AVASNGFKGFDIL

-596 NLLGIS
+596 ILLGIS
-602 QVYKEIVET
+602 QVYKEIIET

-619 KNLLLETIAGELL
+619 KNLLLETISGKNRAN
-632 PGGCESISHR
+632 I
-642 TYLTARAASMRK
+642 AASILENPSLLEK
-654 THHMIYAPHSR
+654 A
-665 GDLIATTTKCVIC
+665 
-678 GKIFQYR
+678 
-685 GYKKKCCSEECLHKY
+685 YKSSK
-700 KVNLTTKQHG
+700 
-710 LTYDS
+710 YDS
-715 TIKKVEQYLIENY
+715 KDSAQQELDRYLDSIDGRLTKLQNHADKFW
-728 RNDGSVKTLEECCKN
+728 NAFLNTGSVKNGISLIDGFVNRVTTL
-743 VHISVK
+743 V
-749 TFYKYSKKYHTSYND
+749 
-764 LLSKNNIPK
+764 
-773 LHSKFQT
+773 SKFGALPTILGSMGAALTLQD
-780 TVTKFVRQYYGVQHQ
+780 VGRAKGCPS
-795 IAEEYSFQDCINP
+795 EYAYI
-808 RTNYPLRFDIFVAD
+808 V
-822 MGIAIECDG
+822 
-831 VQHNVK
+831 
-837 NSYFNNLVLNAG
+837 
-849 YTPTYETDKI
+849 
-859 KEEYCKKHNITL
+859 
-871 IRIPYVKCITQE
+871 
-883 YVESFLCA
+883 

>member
-59 NLRKSGVKVKFGTSS
+59 NLRKSGVKVKFDTSS
-74 DGNSSGNSGGKS
+74 GGNSGGKS
-86 SNNASSGNSKISKE
+86 SNNASPGNSKISKE

-141 ERERIGVQKLIAK
+141 ERERIGVQKLITKA
-154 TNEQYDAQA
+154 NEQYDAQA

-180 TVYTERAGKLYSEA
+180 TAYTERAGKLYSEA

-215 NLTAINELVA
+215 NLTAINGLVA

-238 AEMSKVRQFAVEL
+238 AEMSKVRQLAVEL

-389 SLRQYKLESFSR
+389 SLQQYKLESFSR

-619 KNLLLETIAGELL
+619 KNLLLETIAGKNRAN
-632 PGGCESISHR
+632 I
-642 TYLTARAASMRK
+642 AASILENPSLLEK
-654 THHMIYAPHSR
+654 A
-665 GDLIATTTKCVIC
+665 
-678 GKIFQYR
+678 
-685 GYKKKCCSEECLHKY
+685 YKSSK
-700 KVNLTTKQHG
+700 
-710 LTYDS
+710 YDS
-715 TIKKVEQYLIENY
+715 KDSAQQELDRYLDSI
-728 RNDGSVKTLEECCKN
+728 DGRLTKLQNHADKFWNAFLNTDSVKNGISLIDGFVNRVTTL
-743 VHISVK
+743 V
-749 TFYKYSKKYHTSYND
+749 
-764 LLSKNNIPK
+764 
-773 LHSKFQT
+773 SKFGALPTILGSMGAALTLQD
-780 TVTKFVRQYYGVQHQ
+780 VGRAKSCPS
-795 IAEEYSFQDCINP
+795 EYAYI
-808 RTNYPLRFDIFVAD
+808 V
-822 MGIAIECDG
+822 
-831 VQHNVK
+831 
-837 NSYFNNLVLNAG
+837 
-849 YTPTYETDKI
+849 
-859 KEEYCKKHNITL
+859 
-871 IRIPYVKCITQE
+871 
-883 YVESFLCA
+883 

>member
-59 NLRKSGVKVKFGTSS
+59 NLRKSGVKVKFDTSS
-74 DGNSSGNSGGKS
+74 GGNSGGKS
-86 SNNASSGNSKISKE
+86 SNNASPGNSKISKE

-119 EKMAKTNDSNVIAAN
+119 EKMAKTNDSNVIVAN

-619 KNLLLETIAGELL
+619 KNLLLETIAGKNRAN
-632 PGGCESISHR
+632 I
-642 TYLTARAASMRK
+642 AASILENPSLLEK
-654 THHMIYAPHSR
+654 A
-665 GDLIATTTKCVIC
+665 
-678 GKIFQYR
+678 
-685 GYKKKCCSEECLHKY
+685 YKSSK
-700 KVNLTTKQHG
+700 
-710 LTYDS
+710 YDS
-715 TIKKVEQYLIENY
+715 KDSAQQELDRYLDSI
-728 RNDGSVKTLEECCKN
+728 DGRLTKLQNHADKFWNAFLNTDSVKNGISLIDGFVNRVTTL
-743 VHISVK
+743 V
-749 TFYKYSKKYHTSYND
+749 
-764 LLSKNNIPK
+764 
-773 LHSKFQT
+773 SKFGALPTILGSMGAALTLQD
-780 TVTKFVRQYYGVQHQ
+780 VGRAKGCPS
-795 IAEEYSFQDCINP
+795 EYAYI
-808 RTNYPLRFDIFVAD
+808 V
-822 MGIAIECDG
+822 
-831 VQHNVK
+831 
-837 NSYFNNLVLNAG
+837 
-849 YTPTYETDKI
+849 
-859 KEEYCKKHNITL
+859 
-871 IRIPYVKCITQE
+871 
-883 YVESFLCA
+883 

>member
-59 NLRKSGVKVKFGTSS
+59 NLRKSGVKVKFDTSS
-74 DGNSSGNSGGKS
+74 GGNSGGKS
-86 SNNASSGNSKISKE
+86 SNNASPGNPKISKE

-215 NLTAINELVA
+215 NLTAINGLVA

-238 AEMSKVRQFAVEL
+238 AEMSKVRQLAVEL

-447 VNEATEAMVSMSQAY
+447 VNEATKAMVSMSQAY

-495 ASALKTAGNDMDSAI
+495 ASALKTAGNDMDDAI

-572 AVASNGFKGFDIF
+572 AVASNGFKGFDIL

-596 NLLGIS
+596 ILLGIS
-602 QVYKEIVET
+602 QVYKEIIET

-619 KNLLLETIAGELL
+619 KNLLLETISGKNRAN
-632 PGGCESISHR
+632 I
-642 TYLTARAASMRK
+642 AASILENPSLLEK
-654 THHMIYAPHSR
+654 A
-665 GDLIATTTKCVIC
+665 
-678 GKIFQYR
+678 
-685 GYKKKCCSEECLHKY
+685 YKSSK
-700 KVNLTTKQHG
+700 
-710 LTYDS
+710 YDS
-715 TIKKVEQYLIENY
+715 KDSAQQELDRYLDSIDGRLTKLQNHADKFW
-728 RNDGSVKTLEECCKN
+728 NAFLNTGSVKNGISLIDGFVDRVTTL
-743 VHISVK
+743 V
-749 TFYKYSKKYHTSYND
+749 
-764 LLSKNNIPK
+764 
-773 LHSKFQT
+773 SKFGALPTILGSMGAALTLQD
-780 TVTKFVRQYYGVQHQ
+780 VGRAKSCPS
-795 IAEEYSFQDCINP
+795 EYAYI
-808 RTNYPLRFDIFVAD
+808 V
-822 MGIAIECDG
+822 
-831 VQHNVK
+831 
-837 NSYFNNLVLNAG
+837 
-849 YTPTYETDKI
+849 
-859 KEEYCKKHNITL
+859 
-871 IRIPYVKCITQE
+871 
-883 YVESFLCA
+883 

>member
-59 NLRKSGVKVKFGTSS
+59 NLRKSGVKVKFDTSS
-74 DGNSSGNSGGKS
+74 GGNSGGKS
-86 SNNASSGNSKISKE
+86 SNNASPGNSKISKE

-180 TVYTERAGKLYSEA
+180 TVYAERAGKLYSEA

-495 ASALKTAGNDMDSAI
+495 ASALKTAGNDMDDAI

-572 AVASNGFKGFDIF
+572 AVASNGFKGFDIL

-596 NLLGIS
+596 ILLGIS
-602 QVYKEIVET
+602 QVYKEIIET

-619 KNLLLETIAGELL
+619 KNLLLETISGKNRAN
-632 PGGCESISHR
+632 I
-642 TYLTARAASMRK
+642 AASILENPSLLEK
-654 THHMIYAPHSR
+654 A
-665 GDLIATTTKCVIC
+665 
-678 GKIFQYR
+678 
-685 GYKKKCCSEECLHKY
+685 YKSSK
-700 KVNLTTKQHG
+700 
-710 LTYDS
+710 YDS
-715 TIKKVEQYLIENY
+715 KDSAQQELDRYLDSIDGRLTKLQNHADKFW
-728 RNDGSVKTLEECCKN
+728 NAFLNTGSVKNGISLIDGFVNRVTTL
-743 VHISVK
+743 V
-749 TFYKYSKKYHTSYND
+749 
-764 LLSKNNIPK
+764 
-773 LHSKFQT
+773 SKFGALPTILGSMGAALTLQD
-780 TVTKFVRQYYGVQHQ
+780 VGRAKSCPS
-795 IAEEYSFQDCINP
+795 EYAYI
-808 RTNYPLRFDIFVAD
+808 V
-822 MGIAIECDG
+822 
-831 VQHNVK
+831 
-837 NSYFNNLVLNAG
+837 
-849 YTPTYETDKI
+849 
-859 KEEYCKKHNITL
+859 
-871 IRIPYVKCITQE
+871 
-883 YVESFLCA
+883 

>member
-27 FSSAQQ
+27 FSNAQQ

-59 NLRKSGVKVKFGTSS
+59 NLRKSGVKVKFDTSS
-74 DGNSSGNSGGKS
+74 GGNSGGKS
-86 SNNASSGNSKISKE
+86 SNNASPGNSKISKE

-215 NLTAINELVA
+215 NLTAINGLVA

-238 AEMSKVRQFAVEL
+238 AEMSKVRQLAVEL

-389 SLRQYKLESFSR
+389 SLQQYKLESFSR

-447 VNEATEAMVSMSQAY
+447 VNEATEAMVSMSQVY

-495 ASALKTAGNDMDSAI
+495 ASALKTAGNDTDSAI

-596 NLLGIS
+596 ILLGIS

-619 KNLLLETIAGELL
+619 KNLLLETIAGKNRAN
-632 PGGCESISHR
+632 I
-642 TYLTARAASMRK
+642 AASILENPSLLEK
-654 THHMIYAPHSR
+654 A
-665 GDLIATTTKCVIC
+665 
-678 GKIFQYR
+678 
-685 GYKKKCCSEECLHKY
+685 YKSSK
-700 KVNLTTKQHG
+700 
-710 LTYDS
+710 YDS
-715 TIKKVEQYLIENY
+715 KDSAQQELDRYLDSIDGRLTKLQNHADKFW
-728 RNDGSVKTLEECCKN
+728 NAFLNTGSVKNGISLIDGFVDRVTTL
-743 VHISVK
+743 V
-749 TFYKYSKKYHTSYND
+749 
-764 LLSKNNIPK
+764 
-773 LHSKFQT
+773 SKFGALPTILGSMGAALTLQD
-780 TVTKFVRQYYGVQHQ
+780 VGRAKGCPS
-795 IAEEYSFQDCINP
+795 EYAYI
-808 RTNYPLRFDIFVAD
+808 V
-822 MGIAIECDG
+822 
-831 VQHNVK
+831 
-837 NSYFNNLVLNAG
+837 
-849 YTPTYETDKI
+849 
-859 KEEYCKKHNITL
+859 
-871 IRIPYVKCITQE
+871 
-883 YVESFLCA
+883 

>member
-27 FSSAQQ
+27 FSNAQQ

-59 NLRKSGVKVKFGTSS
+59 NLRKSGVKVKFDTSS
-74 DGNSSGNSGGKS
+74 GGNSGGKS
-86 SNNASSGNSKISKE
+86 SNNASPGNSKISKE

-194 QALQQKYKNIPEGSR
+194 QALQQKYKNIQEGSR

-215 NLTAINELVA
+215 NLTAINGLVA

-238 AEMSKVRQFAVEL
+238 AEMSKVRQLAVEL

-389 SLRQYKLESFSR
+389 SLQQYKLESFSR

-596 NLLGIS
+596 ILLGIS

-619 KNLLLETIAGELL
+619 KNLLLETIAGKNRAN
-632 PGGCESISHR
+632 I
-642 TYLTARAASMRK
+642 AASILENPSLLEK
-654 THHMIYAPHSR
+654 A
-665 GDLIATTTKCVIC
+665 
-678 GKIFQYR
+678 
-685 GYKKKCCSEECLHKY
+685 YKSSK
-700 KVNLTTKQHG
+700 
-710 LTYDS
+710 YDS
-715 TIKKVEQYLIENY
+715 KDSAQQELDRYLDSIDGRLTKLQNHADKFW
-728 RNDGSVKTLEECCKN
+728 NAFLNTGSVKNGISLIDGFVDRVTTL
-743 VHISVK
+743 V
-749 TFYKYSKKYHTSYND
+749 
-764 LLSKNNIPK
+764 
-773 LHSKFQT
+773 SKFGALPTILGSMGAALTLQD
-780 TVTKFVRQYYGVQHQ
+780 VGRAKGCPS
-795 IAEEYSFQDCINP
+795 EYAYI
-808 RTNYPLRFDIFVAD
+808 V
-822 MGIAIECDG
+822 
-831 VQHNVK
+831 
-837 NSYFNNLVLNAG
+837 
-849 YTPTYETDKI
+849 
-859 KEEYCKKHNITL
+859 
-871 IRIPYVKCITQE
+871 
-883 YVESFLCA
+883 